1 MVSLLEA
8 VRHELDRLHA
18 ICRKLS
24 EVKVPAIK
32 DETDQ
37 LQVLASKMRRN
48 LDATAR
54 QLGEPPIGSRLQR
67 PPFPASR
74 LQRPPSVN

>member
-24 EVKVPAIK
+24 EVKLPAIK

-37 LQVLASKMRRN
+37 LQVLVSKMRRN
-48 LDATAR
+48 LDATAP
-54 QLGEPPIGSRLQR
+54 QLGKPPIGSRL
-67 PPFPASR
+67 
-74 LQRPPSVN
+74 